1 MNLSEFC
8 IRRPVFT
15 TLLMVSLLTLGIY
28 GYLKLATNALPNVD
42 FPTIQVTASLPG
54 ASPESMATT
63 VATPLEREFAT
74 ISGIDSMTSS
84 SITGSSSITV
94 QFNLD
99 RDIDGAALD
108 VQTAISAAQRNL
120 PKEMTSV
127 PRIRKVN
134 PADQPVFY
142 IAVASDLLPMTQ
154 LSEYAD
160 TLMAQRIAMLP
171 GVSQVNIYGQQKRA
185 VRVRINPE
193 LLAGRNLTLSDIA
206 QSIQQSVSITPPG
219 TLMGRYQQFNID
231 VDGQPN
237 VAEDFKSIIVSQ
249 SIQGGIT
256 RLSDVGKIIEGAE
269 DDRTSGYANGK
280 AVVTLAIQR
289 QPGSNTV
296 DVVDRV
302 RKLLPQFEQVI
313 PASVTL
319 TPMFDRS
326 VSIRD
331 SIHDVQ
337 ITLYIAVFLVI
348 LVIFL
353 FLRQFSATLIP
364 SLAIPFSL
372 IATFGGMA
380 AIGFSL
386 NNISLLA
393 LALSIGYVVD
403 DAIIMLEN
411 IIRYREKGMT
421 AKEAALVGSKEI
433 GFTIIAI
440 TLSLV
445 VVFVPVLFMPG
456 LVGRLFREFAV
467 TISMAILISGVVSLT
482 LTPMLCQYMSFNK
495 SGWAYDKTEWFQ
507 IAFDRVLRVYAQ
519 TLEIVI
525 RHRFKTLILT
535 IISFVVTILMLIYSP
550 KGFFPLEDNG
560 MILTQTEASQDISFE
575 AMVELQTKLAQIIE
589 KNPMVDKITSRIGGR
604 GSLNQGILVIG
615 LKPQS
620 ERPSIQEVMRGLRQE
635 LAKVP
640 GINSYMQPVQ
650 TISLGGRL
658 SRGLYQYTLQGLDYQ
673 ELKKWSETM
682 IEEIRKI
689 DEVIE
694 VSTDLQMG
702 SLQINIEL
710 LKDKAES
717 LGITYDQLRKELYYA
732 YGTAQVG
739 TIYTQSNNFQ
749 IILEVD
755 KSYQRAIDNLKDL
768 YLKTANGKLI
778 ELDSV
783 TRQKLG
789 PTALSIN
796 HQSQLPSVTISFNLK
811 EGGSLGRIVDQIKAI
826 EKRIFLPSSIIPSY
840 QGTVKVFQSSMA
852 GMGWLLLLSV
862 VVMYI
867 ILGMLYENFIHPI
880 TILSGLPSA
889 IIGAIV
895 AILFMGMNVDMIAMI
910 GMILLIGIVKKN
922 GIMMVDFALSAQRS
936 GVPADQAIYDAC
948 LVRFRPIMM
957 TTLSAFFG
965 VLPIAFALGAGAEL
979 RQPLGI
985 AVVGGL
991 ITSQILTLYITPVI
1005 YLYLNRY
1012 VHLDNEI

>member
-15 TLLMVSLLTLGIY
+15 TLLMVSFLTLGIY
-28 GYLKLATNALPNVD
+28 GYLQLATNALPNVD
-42 FPTIQVTASLPG
+42 FPTIQVTATLPG
-54 ASPESMATT
+54 ASPESMAAT

-74 ISGIDSMTSS
+74 IAGIDNMTSS
-84 SITGSSSITV
+84 SITGSSSITI
-94 QFNLD
+94 QFSLGRN
-99 RDIDGAALD
+99 IDGAALD
-108 VQTAISAAQRNL
+108 VQTAISAAQPNL

-127 PRIRKVN
+127 PKLRKVN

-142 IAVASDLLPMTQ
+142 IAVASDVLPMTQ

-160 TLMAQRIAMLP
+160 TIMGQRIAMLP
-171 GVSQVNIYGQQKRA
+171 GVSQVTINGQQKRV
-185 VRVRINPE
+185 VRVRVNPE

-206 QSIQQSVSITPPG
+206 QSVKQSTSITPPG
-219 TLMGRYQQFNID
+219 TLMGKYQQFNID
-231 VDGQPN
+231 IADQPN
-237 VAEDFKSIIVSQ
+237 VADAFKGLIVSH
-249 SIQGGIT
+249 SSQGGIT
-256 RLSDVGKIIEGAE
+256 RLSDIGAVIEGAE
-269 DDRTSGYANGK
+269 DDRTIGYANGK
-280 AVVTLAIQR
+280 TVVTLAIQR

-296 DVVDRV
+296 EVVDRV
-302 RKLLPQFEQVI
+302 KKLLPQFEQII

-326 VSIRD
+326 TPIKA

-337 ITLYIAVFLVI
+337 VTLYIAVILVI

-364 SLAIPFSL
+364 ALAIPFSL
-372 IATFGGMA
+372 VATFGGMA
-380 AIGFSL
+380 ALGFSL
-386 NNISLLA
+386 NNVSLLA

-403 DAIIMLEN
+403 DAIVMLEN
-411 IIRYREKGMT
+411 IIRYREKGLS
-421 AKEAALVGSKEI
+421 AQEAALVGSKEI
-433 GFTIIAI
+433 GFTILAI
-440 TLSLV
+440 TFSLV
-445 VVFVPVLFMPG
+445 AVFIPVLFMPG
-456 LVGRLFREFAV
+456 IVGRLFREFAV

-482 LTPMLCQYMSFNK
+482 LTPMLCQYMSF
-495 SGWAYDKTEWFQ
+495 SDGGRAHEKTVWFQ
-507 IAFDRVLRVYAQ
+507 KVFDRILGYYGRTLKTVLQ
-519 TLEIVI
+519 
-525 RHRFKTLILT
+525 HRFLTLMITLGT
-535 IISFVVTILMLIYSP
+535 LAITILLLIYSP

-560 MILTQTEASQDISFE
+560 LILAQTEASQDISFD
-575 AMVELQTKLAQIIE
+575 AMVELQTRLAKIVE
-589 KNPMVDKITSRIGGR
+589 ENPMVDKVTSRIGGR

-620 ERPSIQEVMRGLRQE
+620 QRPKIQAVMQQLRQDS
-635 LAKVP
+635 AKVP

-650 TISLGGRL
+650 NISVGGRL

-682 IEEIRKI
+682 ITQIKEIK
-689 DEVIE
+689 DVIE

-702 SLQINIEL
+702 SLQINVNMN
-710 LKDKAES
+710 KDKAQS
-717 LGITYDQLRKELYYA
+717 LGVTYDQLRKELYYA

-739 TIYTQSNNFQ
+739 TLYTQSNNFQ
-749 IILEVD
+749 VILEVD
-755 KSYQRAIDNLKDL
+755 KAYQRQIDDLKDL
-768 YLKTANGKLI
+768 YVRTAEGKLI
-778 ELDSV
+778 ELDSIA
-783 TRQKLG
+783 KLVVG

-796 HQSQLPSVTISFNLK
+796 HQGQLPSVTISFNLK
-811 EGGSLGRIVDQIKAI
+811 EGGSLGTVTDKIKQI
-826 EKRIFLPSSIIPSY
+826 ERQIFLPSTIISSF
-840 QGTVKVFQSSMA
+840 QGTAQVFKDSMS

-889 IIGAIV
+889 IIGAII
-895 AILFMGMNVDMIAMI
+895 AILLMGMNVDMIAMI

-922 GIMMVDFALSAQRS
+922 GIMMVDFALNAQRS
-936 GVPADQAIYDAC
+936 GVPAEHAIYDAC

-991 ITSQILTLYITPVI
+991 FTSQVLTLYITPVI
-1005 YLYLNRY
+1005 YLYLNRF
-1012 VHLDNEI
+1012 VRNAAH

>member
-15 TLLMVSLLTLGIY
+15 TLLMVSFLTLGLY

-42 FPTIQVTASLPG
+42 FPTIQVTATLPG
-54 ASPESMATT
+54 ASPESMAAT
-63 VATPLEREFAT
+63 VATPLEREFST
-74 ISGIDSMTSS
+74 ISGIDNMTSS
-84 SITGSSSITV
+84 SITGSSSITI

-99 RDIDGAALD
+99 RNIDGAALD
-108 VQTAISAAQRNL
+108 VQTAISAAQSNL
-120 PKEMTSV
+120 PKEMPSI
-127 PRIRKVN
+127 PKLRKVN

-142 IAVASDLLPMTQ
+142 IAVASDVLPLTQ

-160 TLMAQRIAMLP
+160 TLMGQRISILP

-193 LLAGRNLTLSDIA
+193 LLAGHNLTLTDIA
-206 QSIQQSVSITPPG
+206 QSVQQAASITPPG
-219 TLMGRYQQFNID
+219 TLMGRDQLFNID
-231 VDGQPN
+231 IVGQPN
-237 VAEDFKSIIVSQ
+237 VADAFKSVIVSQ
-249 SIQGGIT
+249 STKGGIT
-256 RLSDVGKIIEGAE
+256 RLSDVGDVIEGAE
-269 DDRTSGYANGK
+269 DDRTAGYANGR
-280 AVVTLAIQR
+280 AVVTLAVQR

-302 RKLLPQFEQVI
+302 KKLLPQFEQII

-326 VSIRD
+326 VSIKD

-380 AIGFSL
+380 AFGFSL

-403 DAIIMLEN
+403 DAIVMLEN
-411 IIRYREKGMT
+411 IIRYREKGLS
-421 AKEAALVGSKEI
+421 AQEAALVGSKEI
-433 GFTIIAI
+433 GFTILAI
-440 TLSLV
+440 TFSLV
-445 VVFVPVLFMPG
+445 AVFIPVLFMPG
-456 LVGRLFREFAV
+456 IVGRLFREFAV
-467 TISMAILISGVVSLT
+467 TISIAILISGVVSLT
-482 LTPMLCQYMSFNK
+482 LTPMLCQYMSFK
-495 SGWAYDKTEWFQ
+495 EGGLAYDKTQWFQ
-507 IAFDRVLRVYAQ
+507 TGFDRVLDFYGR
-519 TLEIVI
+519 TLKTVLN
-525 RHRFKTLILT
+525 HRFATLIGTIGTLIIT
-535 IISFVVTILMLIYSP
+535 IIMLIYSP

-560 MILTQTEASQDISFE
+560 LILTQTEASQDISFD
-575 AMVELQTKLAQIIE
+575 AMVALQTELAQIVE

-620 ERPSIQEVMRGLRQE
+620 QRPKIQEAMRQLRTE
-635 LAKVP
+635 LATVP
-640 GINSYMQPVQ
+640 GINSFMQPVQ
-650 TISLGGRL
+650 NISVGGRL
-658 SRGLYQYTLQGLDYQ
+658 SKGLYQYTLQGLNYQ
-673 ELKKWSETM
+673 ELKKWSEAM
-682 IEEIRKI
+682 INEIKKI
-689 DEVIE
+689 DGVIE
-694 VSTDLQMG
+694 VSTDLQIG
-702 SLQINIEL
+702 SLQISVEL
-710 LKDKAES
+710 IQDKAES
-717 LGITYDQLRKELYYA
+717 LGITYDHLRKELYYA

-739 TIYTQSNNFQ
+739 TIYTQSNNFE

-755 KSYQRAIDNLKDL
+755 KAYQREIDNLKDL
-768 YLKTANGKLI
+768 YVKSSSGKLV
-778 ELDSV
+778 ELDSIAKL
-783 TRQKLG
+783 KLG

-796 HQSQLPSVTISFNLK
+796 HQGQLPSVTISFNLK
-811 EGGSLGRIVDQIKAI
+811 EGGSLGDVADKIKGI
-826 EKRIFLPSSIIPSY
+826 EKNIFLPSTIIPSF
-840 QGTVKVFQSSMA
+840 QGTAQVFQSSMA
-852 GMGWLLLLSV
+852 GMGWLLLLAV

-889 IIGAIV
+889 IIGAII
-895 AILFMGMNVDMIAMI
+895 AILIMGMNVDMIAFI

-922 GIMMVDFALSAQRS
+922 GIMMVDFALSSQRS
-936 GVPADQAIYDAC
+936 GVAADQAIYEAC

-991 ITSQILTLYITPVI
+991 LTSQILTLYITPVI
-1005 YLYLNRY
+1005 YLYLNRF
-1012 VHLDNEI
+1012 VRNV

>member
-15 TLLMVSLLTLGIY
+15 TLLMVSFLTLGIY
-28 GYLKLATNALPNVD
+28 GYLRLATNALPNVD

-54 ASPESMATT
+54 ASPESMAAT

-74 ISGIDSMTSS
+74 ISGIDNMTSA
-84 SITGSSSITV
+84 SITGSSSITI

-99 RDIDGAALD
+99 RNIDGAALD
-108 VQTAISAAQRNL
+108 VQTAISAAQPDL

-127 PRIRKVN
+127 PKLRKVN

-142 IAVASDLLPMTQ
+142 IAVASDILPMTQ

-160 TLMAQRIAMLP
+160 TIMGQRIAMLP

-185 VRVRINPE
+185 VRVRVNPE
-193 LLAGRNLTLSDIA
+193 LLAGRNLTMSDIA
-206 QSIQQSVSITPPG
+206 QSIQQAASITPPG

-231 VDGQPN
+231 IVGQPN
-237 VAEDFKSIIVSQ
+237 VADAFKSLIVSQ
-249 SIQGGIT
+249 SSKGGIS
-256 RLSDVGKIIEGAE
+256 RLSDVGDVIEGAE
-269 DDRTSGYANGK
+269 DDRTAGYANGK
-280 AVVTLAIQR
+280 SVVTLAIQR

-302 RKLLPQFEQVI
+302 KKLLPQFEQII

-326 VSIRD
+326 VSIKD

-337 ITLYIAVFLVI
+337 ITLYIAVILVI

-380 AIGFSL
+380 ALGFSL
-386 NNISLLA
+386 NNVSLLA

-403 DAIIMLEN
+403 DAIVMLEN
-411 IIRYREKGMT
+411 IIRYREKGLP
-421 AKEAALVGSKEI
+421 AQEAALVGAKEI
-433 GFTIIAI
+433 GFTILAI
-440 TLSLV
+440 TFSLV
-445 VVFVPVLFMPG
+445 AVFIPVLFMPG
-456 LVGRLFREFAV
+456 IVGRLFREFAV

-482 LTPMLCQYMSFNK
+482 LTPMLCQYMSFK
-495 SGWAYDKTEWFQ
+495 EGGWSYAKTQWFQ
-507 IAFDRVLRVYAQ
+507 TAFDRVLGFYGR
-519 TLEIVI
+519 TLTFVLA
-525 RHRFKTLILT
+525 HRFKTLMLT
-535 IISFVVTILMLIYSP
+535 IGSLLVTVLMLIYSP

-560 MILTQTEASQDISFE
+560 LILTQTEASQDISFD
-575 AMVELQTKLAQIIE
+575 AMVTLQTKLAQIIE
-589 KNPMVDKITSRIGGR
+589 NNPMVDKVTSRVGGR
-604 GSLNQGILVIG
+604 GALNQGILVIG

-620 ERPSIQEVMRGLRQE
+620 QRPKIQEAMRQLRQE
-635 LAKVP
+635 LATVP

-650 TISLGGRL
+650 NISVGGRL
-658 SRGLYQYTLQGLDYQ
+658 SRGLYQYTLQGLDYRD
-673 ELKKWSETM
+673 LKKWSESM
-682 IEEIRKI
+682 IAEIKRI
-689 DEVIE
+689 DDVIE

-702 SLQINIEL
+702 SLQINVEL
-710 LKDKAES
+710 IKDKAES
-717 LGITYDQLRKELYYA
+717 LGITYDQIRKELYYA

-739 TIYTQSNNFQ
+739 TIYTQSNNFE

-755 KSYQRAIDNLKDL
+755 KSYQREIDNLKDL
-768 YLKTANGKLI
+768 YLRTSSGKLI
-778 ELDSV
+778 EFDSV
-783 TRQKLG
+783 ARLKLG

-796 HQSQLPSVTISFNLK
+796 HQGQLPSVTISFNLK
-811 EGGSLGRIVDQIKAI
+811 EGGSLGRVTDQIKAI
-826 EKRIFLPSSIIPSY
+826 EKQIFLPASIISSY
-840 QGTVKVFQSSMA
+840 QGTAQVFQNSMA

-889 IIGAIV
+889 IIGAII
-895 AILFMGMNVDMIAMI
+895 AILIMGMNVDMIAMI

-922 GIMMVDFALSAQRS
+922 GIMMVDFALHAQRS
-936 GVPADQAIYDAC
+936 GVSADEAIYDAC

-991 ITSQILTLYITPVI
+991 LTSQILTLYITPVI
-1005 YLYLNRY
+1005 YLYLNRF
-1012 VHLDNEI
+1012 VRNV